1 MSSTQFVVVYAS
13 SCVLLHVA
21 NLVVWRFA
29 ERTTVAADDP
39 PAVDVY
45 ELAMLNGGPP
55 LAITTAVTMLHRR
68 GVVGAGP
75 SPGTIAIRGELHVDA
90 DPIEREVYDAVRRMG
105 AVAIAAL
112 ARELADSDALENI
125 RAGLRR
131 GRLLMDAHSIWWGR
145 ALWLGGPFVLLVVG
159 VDRLLTTWDGDNDDA
174 TTYLLILTLW
184 IALVTME
191 HVLDGPRYQRRF
203 AGRAPPT
210 ALGRSLL
217 TQWRKENPDD
227 IASEEERV
235 AMTIALTDDPKRYND
250 DPLLASNAIVSR
262 ARELARVPAPTSAR
276 RPMVGELSDDALP
289 IAEQLL
295 LVGCAEPREQPPDEE
310 LGAQLA
316 GAVLTE
322 LIVRERVAV
331 RRGGDAGETVAIID
345 ASPTGDDLLDEGLAL
360 LGPVRSTR
368 VTGSAVNRVWGIA
381 ARGRLR
387 SRGGLIGSRDITLWW
402 RGAWTC
408 AEFPGLAPTVVR
420 EILTLYEGLDPL
432 VDRVARQLVDR
443 GALGQRLEGWWP
455 YVVWADEPHRQ
466 IRDRVRTAAL
476 APDPQREPR
485 TAYLVAMCA
494 VDSPW
499 LRDAIL
505 NDRIERRHASVCAR
519 IALGQCA
526 VAPAVKLIVRQYHAA
541 NDD

>member
-1 MSSTQFVVVYAS
+1 MSSTQFVIVYAS

-29 ERTTVAADDP
+29 DRTAAAVDDP

-68 GVVGAGP
+68 GVLGAGR
-75 SPGTIAIRGELHVDA
+75 SPGMITVTGELHADA
-90 DPIEREVYDAVRRMG
+90 DPIEREVHDAVRRTS
-105 AVAIAAL
+105 AVAATAL
-112 ARELADSDALENI
+112 PRELADSDALENI
-125 RAGLRR
+125 QAGLRR
-131 GRLLMDAHSIWWGR
+131 GRLLIDARSIWWGR

-159 VDRLLTTWDGDNDDA
+159 VARLVTTWDGDNDDA
-174 TTYLLILTLW
+174 TTYLLLLTLW
-184 IALVTME
+184 VALVAAE
-191 HVLDGPRYQRRF
+191 HVGDKPRYQSRF
-203 AGRAPPT
+203 AGPPSTT

-217 TQWRKENPDD
+217 TRWRKENPDD
-227 IASEEERV
+227 IASEEERI
-235 AMTIALTDDPKRYND
+235 ALTIALTGDPKRCIA
-250 DPLLASNAIVSR
+250 DPLLASNAITAR
-262 ARELARVPAPTSAR
+262 ARELHRVPAPAR
-276 RPMVGELSDDALP
+276 RPLVGEDPADALP

-295 LVGCAEPREQPPDEE
+295 LLGCAQPHEYRPEAE
-310 LGAQLA
+310 LSAQLA

-322 LIVRERVAV
+322 LIVRERVRVQRAA
-331 RRGGDAGETVAIID
+331 DADETVAIID
-345 ASPTGDDLLDEGLAL
+345 ASPTGDDLLDEALAL
-360 LGPVRSTR
+360 LGPVRSTT
-368 VTGSAVNRVWGIA
+368 VTGSAGNRVWGA
-381 ARGRLR
+381 AVRHRLR
-387 SRGGLIGSRDITLWW
+387 SRGLIGSRDITLWW

-420 EILTLYEGLDPL
+420 QILTLHEGLDPL

-443 GALGQRLEGWWP
+443 GALGEVFAAWWP
-455 YVVWADEPHRQ
+455 YVVQADEPHRQ
-466 IRDRVRTAAL
+466 IYDRVRSAAL

-505 NDRIERRHASVCAR
+505 NDRTERRHASVCAR

-526 VAPAVKLIVRQYHAA
+526 VAPAVQLIVRQYHAA
-541 NDD
+541 NDG